1 MDMIGREKKAPEIG
15 FTDKQLKSIAM
26 KAVGEYLKK
35 NSTGVTDIKECMDLE
50 LDAIKMAW
58 KEKSHKRSAP
68 LTKDEVEM
76 LTTTYLG
83 LEPELRKMTQDKAL
97 AYKRAVKTRA
107 INSTTTKAII
117 TGALESSGLRYQIIE
132 QQYRLKVLIGL
143 ERKSVILLHIHYKD
157 IVGKNIDGLIPALQA
172 INDLVKK
179 N

>member
-35 NSTGVTDIKECMDLE
+35 NSTGVTDIKECLDLE
-50 LDAIKMAW
+50 LDAIKKAW

-117 TGALESSGLRYQIIE
+117 TGALSHPVYGIRSLSSNTVLRFLSGWRGKASSFFISII
-132 QQYRLKVLIGL
+132 RISL
-143 ERKSVILLHIHYKD
+143 
-157 IVGKNIDGLIPALQA
+157 GKISTD
-172 INDLVKK
+172 
-179 N
+179 